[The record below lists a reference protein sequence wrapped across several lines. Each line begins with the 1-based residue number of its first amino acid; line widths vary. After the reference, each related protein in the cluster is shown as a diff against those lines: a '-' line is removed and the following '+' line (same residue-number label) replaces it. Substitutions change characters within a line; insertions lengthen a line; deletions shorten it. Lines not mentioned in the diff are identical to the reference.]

1 MRPPLLYPLFA
12 GIENLN
18 GIGEKTAKLVR
29 NLAGNKIVDL
39 LWHLPSSII
48 DRRYSPRLANAR
60 IGSIVTVKIRVL
72 EHIEPKLKKLPYKI
86 VCTDG
91 SEEITLSF
99 FHAYPET
106 LKRNLPEGSERV
118 ISGKLESFNGSLQMS
133 HPDYVGRPEEMDRI
147 KTVEAVYPLTGG
159 ITNKMINKYIRQ
171 ALARVPKMPEW
182 LDEHYRQAEDLPAF
196 NEALAAVHNPQS
208 DADIL
213 PSAPARRRPGL

>member
-18 GIGEKTAKLVR
+18 GIGEKNAKLVR
-29 NLAGNKIVDL
+29 NLAGDKIVDL

-91 SEEITLSF
+91 SEEITLSRLSGN
-99 FHAYPET
+99 AET
-106 LKRNLPEGSERV
+106 QSSRRQRAGHQRQA
-118 ISGKLESFNGSLQMS
+118 GKL
-133 HPDYVGRPEEMDRI
+133 
-147 KTVEAVYPLTGG
+147 
-159 ITNKMINKYIRQ
+159 
-171 ALARVPKMPEW
+171 
-182 LDEHYRQAEDLPAF
+182 
-196 NEALAAVHNPQS
+196 
-208 DADIL
+208 
-213 PSAPARRRPGL
+213 

>member
-1 MRPPLLYPLFA
+1 M
-12 GIENLN
+12 
-18 GIGEKTAKLVR
+18 R
-29 NLAGNKIVDL
+29 NLTGDKIVDL

-133 HPDYVGRPEEMDRI
+133 HPDFLWRPEELVRI
-147 KTVEAVYPLTGG
+147 KTGESVYPLTGG
-159 ITNKMINKYIRQ
+159 ITI
-171 ALARVPKMPEW
+171 
-182 LDEHYRQAEDLPAF
+182 
-196 NEALAAVHNPQS
+196 
-208 DADIL
+208 
-213 PSAPARRRPGL
+213 

>member
-18 GIGEKTAKLVR
+18 GIGEKNAKLVR
-29 NLAGNKIVDL
+29 NLAGDKIVDL

-159 ITNKMINKYIRQ
+159 ITNK
-171 ALARVPKMPEW
+171 
-182 LDEHYRQAEDLPAF
+182 
-196 NEALAAVHNPQS
+196 
-208 DADIL
+208 
-213 PSAPARRRPGL
+213 